1 MLKMLPASIRL
12 TLMTAGPVIV
22 MLLAAAPRIGRG

>member
-1 MLKMLPASIRL
+1 MLPPSIRL

-22 MLLAAAPRIGRG
+22 MLLAAAPRLKNG